1 MRKVLLAATIV
12 LLVSSFAAGQSS
24 CTLTFLTESV
34 PDFPIGQPVHFNFE
48 VCCGTA
54 PYTFAVTS
62 GTLEAGLFLTPSG
75 KLRGVPLE
83 TGDNTVFITVVDAA
97 GCSLTQAFPIRV
109 VQ

>member
-12 LLVSSFAAGQSS
+12 LLVTSFASGQTS

-34 PDFPIGQPVHFNFE
+34 PDFTLGQPVHFDFE
-48 VCCGTA
+48 VCCGTP
-54 PYTFAVTS
+54 PYTFAITS
-62 GTLEAGLFLTPSG
+62 GTLEAGLVLLPNG
-75 KLRGVPLE
+75 KLRGRPIQ